1 MYQQSSP
8 IKVLLDINSGEYL
21 ENQSNETAM
30 IKVEEKKQSSSL
42 KVLQDFNGS
51 ECLENQSEADTKRFE
66 TAMVKVEE
74 NDLIKIESNKVNEL
88 ISSEENQIKK
98 EEDFASNEMIKL
110 EKFES
115 KQIIKV
121 EGYELTEIEENKV
134 IKVETY
140 DFVQN
145 DLEEHRILKCSLC
158 SAKFSQENTFKSHIS
173 ICDGT
178 IEPFKCPICDR
189 NFIIQQL
196 MIDHISSDHRNDN
209 KEAFECYLCKVRFSH
224 ENLQSHFKTVHKGRK
239 PFKCTICNKTF
250 MMKRT
255 LADHIST
262 VHEGK
267 NLLQCSHCVKTFGY
281 KTSLDDH
288 ISKVHEGKS
297 ELHRVQCK
305 LCDKVLS
312 KNYMRDHVLTVH
324 ERKKECLI
332 CHQQFKTKRTLT
344 DHISTVHEEKSPT
357 KTQPFDG
364 QCGISG
370 IINDSRTKSENHNK
384 IKMSSNCISQSVN
397 EGKKLYNCIKCK
409 ALFFVSKEFFDNHV
423 LNCNK

>member
-1 MYQQSSP
+1 M
-8 IKVLLDINSGEYL
+8 LLDINSGEYL

-42 KVLQDFNGS
+42 KVLQDFNES

-74 NDLIKIESNKVNEL
+74 NDLIKIENNTINEL
-88 ISSEENQIKK
+88 ISSEEKQIKK

-224 ENLQSHFKTVHKGRK
+224 ENLQSHFKNVHKGRK
-239 PFKCTICNKTF
+239 PFKCTVCNKTF

-357 KTQPFDG
+357 KTQSFDG

-409 ALFFVSKEFFDNHV
+409 ALFFVSKDFFDNHV

>member
-1 MYQQSSP
+1 M
-8 IKVLLDINSGEYL
+8 LLDINSGEYL

-51 ECLENQSEADTKRFE
+51 ECLENQSETDTKRFE

-357 KTQPFDG
+357 KTQSFDG
-364 QCGISG
+364 QCGISE

-384 IKMSSNCISQSVN
+384 IKMSSNCISQSVI

-409 ALFFVSKEFFDNHV
+409 ALFFVSKDFFDTHV
-423 LNCNK
+423 LNCKK

>member
-1 MYQQSSP
+1 M
-8 IKVLLDINSGEYL
+8 DINEGEYL
-21 ENQSNETAM
+21 ENQSHETAM
-30 IKVEEKKQSSSL
+30 IKVEENKQSTSL
-42 KVLQDFNGS
+42 KVLEDFNES
-51 ECLENQSEADTKRFE
+51 ECLENQAEADTKRFE

-74 NDLIKIESNKVNEL
+74 NNLIKIENNKINEP
-88 ISSEENQIKK
+88 IISEENQIKK
-98 EEDFASNEMIKL
+98 EDDFASNEMIKL

-115 KQIIKV
+115 NQMIKT
-121 EGYELTEIEENKV
+121 EGYELTETEENKV

-209 KEAFECYLCKVRFSH
+209 KEAFECYMCKVRFSH

-239 PFKCTICNKTF
+239 PFKCTVCNKTF

-255 LADHIST
+255 LTDHISA

-267 NLLQCSHCVKTFGY
+267 NLLQCPYCVKTFGY

-297 ELHRVQCK
+297 ELHRVKCK

-324 ERKKECLI
+324 EKKKECLI
-332 CHQQFKTKRTLT
+332 CHQQFKTKRNLT

-357 KTQPFDG
+357 KTPPFDG

-370 IINDSRTKSENHNK
+370 KINDSRKKSENHNK
-384 IKMSSNCISQSVN
+384 TKMTSNCISQSVN

-409 ALFFVSKEFFDNHV
+409 ALFFVSKDFFDNHV
-423 LNCNK
+423 LNCKN

>member
-1 MYQQSSP
+1 M
-8 IKVLLDINSGEYL
+8 LLDINADAYL

-121 EGYELTEIEENKV
+121 EGYELAEREENKV

-332 CHQQFKTKRTLT
+332 CHQQFKTKRILT
-344 DHISTVHEEKSPT
+344 DHISTVHEEKSPM
-357 KTQPFDG
+357 KAPPFDG

-370 IINDSRTKSENHNK
+370 ITNESRKKSENHNK
-384 IKMSSNCISQSVN
+384 TKMTSNCISQSVN
-397 EGKKLYNCIKCK
+397 EGKKLYNCSKCK
-409 ALFFVSKEFFDNHV
+409 ALFFVSKNFFDTHV
-423 LNCNK
+423 QNCKN

>member
-1 MYQQSSP
+1 
-8 IKVLLDINSGEYL
+8 
-21 ENQSNETAM
+21 
-30 IKVEEKKQSSSL
+30 
-42 KVLQDFNGS
+42 
-51 ECLENQSEADTKRFE
+51 
-66 TAMVKVEE
+66 MVKVEE

-115 KQIIKV
+115 KQIINV

-344 DHISTVHEEKSPT
+344 DHISTVHEEKCPT
-357 KTQPFDG
+357 KTQPSDG

-370 IINDSRTKSENHNK
+370 IINDSRTKSENHSK

-409 ALFFVSKEFFDNHV
+409 ALFFVSKDFFDNHV

>member
-1 MYQQSSP
+1 M
-8 IKVLLDINSGEYL
+8 LLDINADAYL

-121 EGYELTEIEENKV
+121 EGYELAEREENKV

-178 IEPFKCPICDR
+178 IEPFKCPICDK

-332 CHQQFKTKRTLT
+332 CHQQFKTKRILT
-344 DHISTVHEEKSPT
+344 DHISTVHEEKSPM
-357 KTQPFDG
+357 KTPPFDG
-364 QCGISG
+364 QCGLSG
-370 IINDSRTKSENHNK
+370 ITNESRKKSENHNK
-384 IKMSSNCISQSVN
+384 TKMTSNCISQSVN
-397 EGKKLYNCIKCK
+397 EGKKLYNCSKCK
-409 ALFFVSKEFFDNHV
+409 ALFFVSKNFFDTHV
-423 LNCNK
+423 QNCKN

>member
-1 MYQQSSP
+1 MP
-8 IKVLLDINSGEYL
+8 LDINSGEYL

-51 ECLENQSEADTKRFE
+51 ECLENQSETDTKRFE

-357 KTQPFDG
+357 KTQSFDG
-364 QCGISG
+364 QCGISE

-384 IKMSSNCISQSVN
+384 IKMSSNCISQSVI

-409 ALFFVSKEFFDNHV
+409 ALFFVSKDFFDTHV
-423 LNCNK
+423 LNCKK